1 MLFAEYWY
9 YKYYK
14 KEQEEKAKKKESV
27 SRFPLLLNTQI
38 KITQEAEAEPKS
50 EDEDRFGKTNFAG
63 EYS

>member
-14 KEQEEKAKKKESV
+14 KEQEEKAKKKDSV
-27 SRFPLLLNTQI
+27 SRFPTPLNTQI
-38 KITQEAEAEPKS
+38 QITQEAEVEPRSK
-50 EDEDRFGKTNFAG
+50 DEDRFGNTNFAG